1 MKKRLALLLV
11 AVMGMSSLGQAAYAA
26 EDFGYYGGIISED
39 TGEQDISELDIITE
53 SILPETESE
62 EYGQAGE
69 IPSAAGLVEENPEA
83 DVLASDAALQDGL
96 SETDWPDEEIFIAE
110 DGEDADD
117 GGESPDDPG
126 NSAGESFTVE
136 PEKNEIVEDIPTHEA
151 SEDLSELL
159 EAAEADETA
168 SEADFI
174 YIEQDNGSIQIL
186 NYTGT
191 STNVTMPG
199 EISGKMV
206 ESFVSSAFSSNTF
219 IKKVVLPESIAACRR
234 SEQERSRDA
243 GR

>member
-110 DGEDADD
+110 NGEDAD
-117 GGESPDDPG
+117 GKP
-126 NSAGESFTVE
+126 
-136 PEKNEIVEDIPTHEA
+136 IVEWNA
-151 SEDLSELL
+151 
-159 EAAEADETA
+159 
-168 SEADFI
+168 
-174 YIEQDNGSIQIL
+174 
-186 NYTGT
+186 
-191 STNVTMPG
+191 
-199 EISGKMV
+199 ISGKV
-206 ESFVSSAFSSNTF
+206 LDESAVAFLLDPATILRVQAENALLA
-219 IKKVVLPESIAACRR
+219 VVNK
-234 SEQERSRDA
+234 
-243 GR
+243 